1 MQELVSY
8 VEFLVKSISKEE
20 DLVKVNGYIGDEE
33 MIIDIVV
40 SDSDMGAV
48 IGKSGRNASAI
59 RTLVLAYAYTKKL
72 GKVKINFESI

>member
-8 VEFLVKSISKEE
+8 VEFLVKSICKEE
-20 DLVKVNGYIGDEE
+20 DLVKVNGYSGEDE
-33 MIIDIVV
+33 MVIDIVV
-40 SDSDMGAV
+40 SETDMGAV

-59 RTLVLAYAYTKKL
+59 RTLVLAYSYTKKL